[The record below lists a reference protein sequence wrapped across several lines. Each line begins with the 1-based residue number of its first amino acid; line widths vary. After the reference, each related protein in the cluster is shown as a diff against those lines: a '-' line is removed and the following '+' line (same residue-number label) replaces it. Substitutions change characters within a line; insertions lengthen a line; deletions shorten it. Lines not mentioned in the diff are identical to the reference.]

1 MFNLDQEIKK
11 WKRSLAKYESFED
24 GTIAELESHLRD
36 NIDDLVGTGT
46 VRKSVKV
53 ITKTSSFNAFKGVFT
68 FLRTVPVRPLHY
80 E

>member
-36 NIDDLVGTGT
+36 NIDDLVGNGDC
-46 VRKSVKV
+46 
-53 ITKTSSFNAFKGVFT
+53 A
-68 FLRTVPVRPLHY
+68 
-80 E
+80 